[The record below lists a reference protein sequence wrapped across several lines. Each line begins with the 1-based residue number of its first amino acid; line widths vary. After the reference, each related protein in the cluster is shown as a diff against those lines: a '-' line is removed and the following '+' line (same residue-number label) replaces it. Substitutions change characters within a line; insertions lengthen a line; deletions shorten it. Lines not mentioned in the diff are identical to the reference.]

1 MLWTLI
7 RHAYSG
13 QSESAGVA
21 AHKNL
26 LELVTDIIQLGK
38 KLLRAC
44 GWNFTNCEDFMILWT
59 KKACKRKGFPV
70 LEPLFE
76 GLKRLDSC
84 DVPIILCN
92 MEQDIDHCSSWDLLP
107 CDDLKS
113 LCCAAFKHE
122 HPIKYFLSYFWCKP
136 ASDRFANLCFFSSYM
151 MGR

>member
-13 QSESAGVA
+13 QSESAWVA

-44 GWNFTNCEDFMILWT
+44 GWNFTNCEDSMI
-59 KKACKRKGFPV
+59 CEQKRLESAKVFPV

-76 GLKRLDSC
+76 GLKRLDTC

-92 MEQDIDHCSSWDLLP
+92 MEQDIDNCSSWDLLP

-113 LCCAAFKHE
+113 LCSAAFKHE
-122 HPIKYFLSYFWCKP
+122 HPIKYFLSHFWCKR
-136 ASDRFANLCFFSSYM
+136 ASDRFANLNFFL
-151 MGR
+151 